1 MIYAD
6 NAATTKL
13 DIDAFEAMKPFLLE
27 NYGNASQPYSFGVKA
42 KRAISEARKTIA
54 ECIGAEPEEIYFTSG
69 GTESDNWA
77 IKMGSKVVKCNGN
90 VITSQIEHHAILNAC
105 AILEKTGI
113 EVKYL
118 PVTHEAVVLPE
129 TLDQMISEKT
139 SLVSVMMANNEV
151 GSIQPIKE
159 LADIAHNN
167 RALFHTDAVQAV
179 GHINIDV
186 KNLNVDM
193 LSASA
198 HKFNGPKGIG
208 FLYIKKEID
217 LQPFM
222 DGGAQENRMRAGTE
236 NVAAIVGMAEALKN
250 NYLYLGAFSKKMREI
265 DDTFMNE
272 LKINN
277 ILYKRNGSNNIIP
290 GNISLSFKNVD
301 AEVLLHRLDILGLCI
316 STGSAC
322 DSQNTQVSHVLKAI
336 KTIPE
341 LENGTIRLSFG
352 KNNTIDEAKQAAQ
365 LLIQVLKA
373 IEGWNRNVS

>member
-42 KRAISEARKTIA
+42 KKAINEARKTIA

-77 IKMGSKVVKCNGN
+77 IKMGSKVVKNDGN
-90 VITSQIEHHAILNAC
+90 IITSQIEHHAILNAC
-105 AILEKTGI
+105 AALEKTGI

-129 TLDQMISEKT
+129 TLSQMISEKT

-159 LADIAHNN
+159 LADIAHTNG
-167 RALFHTDAVQAV
+167 ALFHTDAVQAV
-179 GHINIDV
+179 GHIEIDV
-186 KNLNVDM
+186 KALGVDM
-193 LSASA
+193 FSASA

-208 FLYIKKEID
+208 FLYIKKGININ
-217 LQPFM
+217 PFM
-222 DGGAQENRMRAGTE
+222 DGGFQENELRAGTE
-236 NVAAIVGMAEALKN
+236 NVAAIIGMAIALEKN
-250 NYLYLGAFSKKMREI
+250 YKKI
-265 DDTFMNE
+265 VHFKNKMNDLEKLLLLE
-272 LKINN
+272 LDNLNVK
-277 ILYKRNGSNNIIP
+277 YFRNGALNHIP
-290 GNISLSFKNVD
+290 GNISLSFENFEG
-301 AEVLLHRLDILGLCI
+301 EVMLHRLDLAEICI

-322 DSQNTQVSHVLKAI
+322 DSVNTRISHVIKAMGLPDEYA
-336 KTIPE
+336 K
-341 LENGTIRLSFG
+341 GTIRISLG
-352 KNNTIDEAKQAAQ
+352 KDNTQKEVRIIAETITD
-365 LLIQVLKA
+365 VLKK
-373 IEGWNRNVS
+373 SK